1 MDGNMTKS
9 DPERDGDLAR
19 LHHDLTGISMGSHST
34 RVRAVNSWGEGVWS
48 DPFEFAAQLPGAVSG
63 IGLSVD

>member
-1 MDGNMTKS
+1 MRS
-9 DPERDGDLAR
+9 DPERDGDQAR